1 MASICYILC
10 VSVLVELA
18 QTGKANVG
26 THHKWQPLMVN
37 SLLDHGLTIV
47 YQMAILPFSRTAH
60 AGKSTSIP
68 LHLGQKVQVVYHKT
82 VNLCLQWHGTSHQR
96 SITCLAY
103 PCFTIIANVAKISTK
118 HLLMYIR
125 TDFGMFRF
133 STPDNTLSIHHKIH
147 T

>member
-1 MASICYILC
+1 MLLY

-18 QTGKANVG
+18 QTGKANVA
-26 THHKWQPLMVN
+26 THHKWYQPLMVH
-37 SLLDHGLTIV
+37 SLLDHGLTFV
-47 YQMAILPFSRTAH
+47 YQMAILPISRTAH

-68 LHLGQKVQVVYHKT
+68 VHSGEKVQVVYHKT

-118 HLLMYIR
+118 HLLKYIR
-125 TDFGMFRF
+125 TDFGIFRF
-133 STPDNTLSIHHKIH
+133 STLDNTLSIHHTMATHLH